1 MNINLND
8 QVTFLISVHGLKLLA
23 DQDKSLGLKRGHS
36 AKCWRHDKATNCCE
50 APLWDVMRVF
60 GPSLHMGAT
69 EMAIEG
75 NHLTLSAPNKETI
88 NWVTDGSLPDSDR
101 TCLVQNLYG
110 EVGEGFRTG
119 TTWRWAN
126 ASAITGG
133 KIKAWADL
141 PEGVK

>member
-8 QVTFLISVHGLKLLA
+8 EVTFLVSAHGLKLLA
-23 DQDKSLGLKRGHS
+23 DQDKRLGLKRGHS
-36 AKCWRHDKATNCCE
+36 AQCWRHDKATNCCE

-60 GPSLHMGAT
+60 GPFLHMGAT

-75 NHLTLSAPNKETI
+75 NHLTVTTRDKETI
-88 NWVTDGSLPDSDR
+88 NWVTDGSLPDCDL
-101 TCLVQNLYG
+101 THLVQDLND
-110 EVGEGFRTG
+110 EVGEGFHDG
-119 TTWRWAN
+119 ATWRWAN
-126 ASAITGG
+126 ASATTGG